1 MPSTGTICSLLLL
14 SVLLMAD
21 LAMAGSSFL
30 SPEHQKVQQRKES
43 KKPAAKLK
51 PRALEGWLGPED
63 SGEVEGTEDKLE
75 IRFNAPCD
83 VGIKLSG
90 AQSDQHGQP
99 LGKFLQ
105 DILWEEVTEAPA
117 DK

>member
-1 MPSTGTICSLLLL
+1 MFVGRGYLRSTRAAPVSR
-14 SVLLMAD
+14 
-21 LAMAGSSFL
+21 AG
-30 SPEHQKVQQRKES
+30 QRKES

-105 DILWEEVTEAPA
+105 DILWEEVNEAPA

>member
-1 MPSTGTICSLLLL
+1 MFVGRGYLRSTRAAPVSR
-14 SVLLMAD
+14 
-21 LAMAGSSFL
+21 AG
-30 SPEHQKVQQRKES
+30 
-43 KKPAAKLK
+43 
-51 PRALEGWLGPED
+51 
-63 SGEVEGTEDKLE
+63 
-75 IRFNAPCD
+75 FNAPCD

-105 DILWEEVTEAPA
+105 DILWEEVNEAPA